1 MWVNNRFASKSHTV
15 LDCRVGV
22 LFQSFCA
29 VITNTAPEKTGE
41 RAWLWAWLWA
51 WLPFIFLYLACPVMG
66 KCLRC
71 LSPGPGTS
79 GSSVPVPT
87 SLTRPPSPTP
97 SQAKLT
103 SGNDLSDVIYSLRG
117 NLPPLQ
123 KSLNFVCFHYHEMA
137 ALYPVKTEV
146 SPVRVGKLGGKS
158 YLVPFLDP

>member
-29 VITNTAPEKTGE
+29 VITNIAPEKTGG
-41 RAWLWAWLWA
+41 RA
-51 WLPFIFLYLACPVMG
+51 WLPFILLYLGCPVMG
-66 KCLRC
+66 RGLRC
-71 LSPGPGTS
+71 LSPGPGAS
-79 GSSVPVPT
+79 VSSVLVPA

-97 SQAKLT
+97 SRAKLT
-103 SGNDLSDVIYSLRG
+103 SGNDLSNVIYSLRG
-117 NLPPLQ
+117 NLPPLE

-137 ALYPVKTEV
+137 VLYPVKTEV
-146 SPVRVGKLGGKS
+146 SPVRAGTLGGKS